1 MSDTKTYE
9 MIKWPNKAK
18 CAVMLSFDVDGDTIW
33 KNGSRSFENG
43 EKFIRA
49 NSVGDY
55 GPKVAVNRILEIL
68 KREEI
73 KATFFIPAQI
83 MKDYPELCQKID
95 GEGHEIGHH
104 GYHHERYVDLTP
116 KEQRHI
122 IEESQKVFK
131 STIGKEAIGYR
142 TPSGDWSKETAGI
155 LYDMG
160 FQYSSSMRGD
170 DRPYHTIIDGVRTNF
185 IEMSPKWDLDDFV
198 QFGYNLFPAEP
209 VGQDRIAG
217 IEQVYEN
224 FKQEFDG
231 YYKEGLCFVI
241 QCHPQIIG
249 SPGRLLMYERLIK
262 YIKSHEGVWFAKG
275 SEIANWWREN
285 Y

>member
-1 MSDTKTYE
+1 MDTKTYE
-9 MIKWPNKAK
+9 AIKWKDGK
-18 CAVMLSFDVDGDTIW
+18 RCAVMISFDVDGDTIW
-33 KNGSRSFENG
+33 KNGNRGYENG
-43 EKFIRA
+43 EKFIRS
-49 NSVGDY
+49 NSVGNY
-55 GPKVAVNRILEIL
+55 GVHEAVRNILDML
-68 KREEI
+68 DRVGI
-73 KATFFIPAQI
+73 KATFFVPAKVMADFPDLI
-83 MKDYPELCQKID
+83 RGVYNK
-95 GEGHEIGHH
+95 GHEIGHH

-116 KEQRHI
+116 EEQIQI
-122 IEESQKVFK
+122 IEKSQEVFQEV
-131 STIGKEAIGYR
+131 IGTKAIGYR
-142 TPSGDWSKETAGI
+142 TPSGDWSMETAGI

-170 DRPYHTIIDGVRTNF
+170 DRPYRTIIGGKTTDF

-209 VGQDRIAG
+209 SGQDRIAS
-217 IEQVYEN
+217 IDTVYAN

-249 SPGRLLMYERLIK
+249 SPARLLMYEKFLN
-262 YIKSHEGVWFAKG
+262 YIKKHDDVWFAKG
-275 SEIANWWREN
+275 SEIADWWRKT